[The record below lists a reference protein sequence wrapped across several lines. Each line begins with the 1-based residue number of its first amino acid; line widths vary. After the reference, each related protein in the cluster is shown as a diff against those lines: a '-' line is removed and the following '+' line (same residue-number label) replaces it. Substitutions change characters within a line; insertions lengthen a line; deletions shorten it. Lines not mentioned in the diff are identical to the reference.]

1 MQAPTPLPFSPLPA
15 SLLPHRVASSFLSV
29 PAEAD
34 VVVIGAGVAGLACA
48 RKLQD
53 AGLRVTVLEASAHV
67 GGRVRGVHERDLA
80 DLALNS
86 QWVQVHTPAPRAIT
100 ASAPASSATAS
111 SAAASASSAITHT
124 SSLLGDGDY
133 AFEFGAELIHGEG
146 TGKSYCQRSPTHT
159 QHRPNT
165 API

>member
-1 MQAPTPLPFSPLPA
+1 MQSPTPLPFSPLPA

-100 ASAPASSATAS
+100 ASASASS
-111 SAAASASSAITHT
+111 ASASSAITHT

-146 TGKSYCQRSPTHT
+146 TGKSYRQQSPPHT
-159 QHRPNT
+159 QHCPNT